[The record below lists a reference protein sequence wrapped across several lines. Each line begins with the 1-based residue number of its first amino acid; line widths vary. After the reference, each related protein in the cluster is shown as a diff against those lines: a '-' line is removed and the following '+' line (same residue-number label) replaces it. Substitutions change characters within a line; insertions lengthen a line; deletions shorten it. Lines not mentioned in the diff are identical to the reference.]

1 MDASAITNSNAA
13 NTSDIAAALSRPIP
27 QRSDHQQQEQ
37 RPQSGT
43 LTELMKI
50 SVVTVCFNSAP
61 HIADA
66 LRSVDAQTWPDIEH
80 IVVDG
85 ASRDE
90 TLQVVA
96 SFPQPWRHVVS
107 ESDAGIY
114 DAMNKGIRLAT
125 GEVVAF
131 INSDDFYASP
141 LVLAHV
147 ASVFQDPSV
156 DGCYGDLC
164 YVKQDDVT
172 TTVRYWRSS
181 PHKYGEFAKGWVPP
195 HPTLFLRR
203 TVFERFGMFNLQYA
217 IAADFELMARLLE
230 VKRIKTVYLPEVL
243 VKMRLG
249 GTTNRSLSNIFKQ
262 NREIWHALVALGLRP
277 GLPALVL
284 NKLGLRLR
292 QFFSRPT

>member
-1 MDASAITNSNAA
+1 MDASANTNSTAA
-13 NTSDIAAALSRPIP
+13 STNGIAAARSRPVI
-27 QRSDHQQQEQ
+27 QQSDHRQPER
-37 RPQSGT
+37 RPQAGT
-43 LTELMKI
+43 LTQQMKI
-50 SVVTVCFNSAP
+50 SVVTVCFNSEP

-66 LRSVDAQTWPDIEH
+66 LRSVDAQTWHDIEH

-85 ASRDE
+85 VSRDK

-107 ESDAGIY
+107 EGDAGIY

-125 GEVVAF
+125 GDVVAF

-141 LVLAHV
+141 LVLALV

-164 YVKQDDVT
+164 YVRQDDVT

-181 PHKYGEFAKGWVPP
+181 PHKCGEFAKGWVPP

-203 TVFERFGMFNLQYA
+203 TVFERFGMFDLQYR

-249 GTTNRSLSNIFKQ
+249 GTTNKSLSNIVKQ
-262 NREIWHALVALGLRP
+262 NREIWRALVAHGLRP
-277 GLPALVL
+277 ALPAFML

-292 QFFSRPT
+292 QFFSRPA

>member
-1 MDASAITNSNAA
+1 MGASTTTNIPAA
-13 NTSDIAAALSRPIP
+13 KASSIAAAKCLPVT
-27 QRSDHQQQEQ
+27 QRSDHRQQERHSQ
-37 RPQSGT
+37 VGT
-43 LTELMKI
+43 LAEQMKI
-50 SVVTVCFNSAP
+50 SVVTVCFNSES

-66 LRSVDAQTWPDIEH
+66 LRSVDAQTWQDIEH

-85 ASRDE
+85 ASRDK

-107 ESDAGIY
+107 EPDAGIY

-125 GEVVAF
+125 GDVVAF

-147 ASVFQDPSV
+147 ASVFQDPCV

-164 YVKQDDVT
+164 YVKQDDVA

-181 PHKYGEFAKGWVPP
+181 HYKCGEFAKGWVPP

-203 TVFERFGMFNLQYA
+203 TVFERFGMFDLQYQ

-249 GTTNRSLSNIFKQ
+249 GTTNKSLSNIVKQ
-262 NREIWHALVALGLRP
+262 NREIWRALVAHGLRP
-277 GLPALVL
+277 GLPAFVL